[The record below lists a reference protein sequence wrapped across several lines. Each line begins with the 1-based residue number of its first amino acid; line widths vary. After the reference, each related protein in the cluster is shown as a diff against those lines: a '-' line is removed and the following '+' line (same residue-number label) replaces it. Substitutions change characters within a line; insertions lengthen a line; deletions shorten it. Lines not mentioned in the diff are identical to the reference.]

1 MIGGDYFS
9 RNLKCMA
16 FDARLVQIALQN
28 GLKAEI
34 NLLLIMLKHLVTYF
48 FKHEQGRI
56 VLFLDTPANK

>member
-34 NLLLIMLKHLVTYF
+34 NLLPIIRAPDLILYKSKAYCYY
-48 FKHEQGRI
+48 Q
-56 VLFLDTPANK
+56 DNKVIP